1 MHKLLPHRHGTAV
14 GGCLRGNT
22 VQLHRG
28 LGSAQA
34 AAASPQQ
41 SGARLCGALLARE
54 NSATGPGDVSAPAA
68 AARHCAAAR
77 MCGRGLLHR
86 TAAARMCGRGLLH
99 RTAPMLKLLFRMC
112 RMAKKRNRHGGARNN
127 SACRALEY
135 PQDVPPGHD
144 DADDVAIQQTL
155 ARSKAEHDAGSQHY
169 RNMLKDLNA
178 YMLQTAGRKAIDVP
192 ADGHCQAHALLE
204 ALREHDAQG
213 VWTAVSLRND
223 QIDYMLANHAE
234 YEDFAVDA
242 ENGVKVRRSSSNSFS
257 EVGSCA
263 QVLEANS

>member
-1 MHKLLPHRHGTAV
+1 
-14 GGCLRGNT
+14 
-22 VQLHRG
+22 
-28 LGSAQA
+28 
-34 AAASPQQ
+34 
-41 SGARLCGALLARE
+41 
-54 NSATGPGDVSAPAA
+54 
-68 AARHCAAAR
+68 
-77 MCGRGLLHR
+77 
-86 TAAARMCGRGLLH
+86 
-99 RTAPMLKLLFRMC
+99 MLKLLFRMC

-213 VWTAVSLRND
+213 VWTAVSLRNA

-242 ENGVKVRRSSSNSFS
+242 ENGLLSSTDWPAYCEQYRCLFVPGPCVQCRCSNFCMLKSTGSGLLSTSCYTLTCTNMMMAGRTKARR
-257 EVGSCA
+257 
-263 QVLEANS
+263 